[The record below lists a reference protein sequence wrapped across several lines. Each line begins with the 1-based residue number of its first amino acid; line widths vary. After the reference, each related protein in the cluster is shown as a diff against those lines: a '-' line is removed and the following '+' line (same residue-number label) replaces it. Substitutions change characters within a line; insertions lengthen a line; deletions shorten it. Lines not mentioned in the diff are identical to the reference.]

1 MKLTYE
7 TGIATVIQFVFL
19 GIMNI
24 INQLYSIIS
33 TCVHSSNTC
42 VSNMLSSVVFYILIM
57 AWFGFIMFLGLT
69 AQAKRSKR
77 LATFLI
83 GAEALIILFAVYN
96 IKLNLASNNAY
107 LSLFTSLLDIA
118 ISFWVVY
125 LAYRL
130 IKSGGGRVVSKRRV
144 RRPPSS

>member
-125 LAYRL
+125 LAYR
-130 IKSGGGRVVSKRRV
+130 
-144 RRPPSS
+144 PPSS